1 MNRRIISSFYQRVM
15 SILNGN
21 LKTINGNSIVGTG
34 NVTIGGTANWGSIGG
49 TLSSQTDLQTALNGK
64 ENSIVAGTTS
74 QYFRGD
80 KTFQTLDKNAVGLSN
95 VVNLDTSN
103 PANIVQ
109 SSSYR
114 FVTDTEKT
122 TWNGKQDLLVSGT
135 NIVSINSNTLLNSG
149 DLTIDKTFVGLGNV
163 DNTSDINKPVS
174 TLQASAIALKQDT
187 LVSGT
192 NIKTIEGQSLL
203 GSGNIDLTK
212 NDVGLGNVDNT
223 SDLNK
228 PISNATQTA
237 LNSKQD
243 TLTLTTTGTSGA
255 ATLVGST
262 LNIPQYSGGGGVA
275 NPSVI
280 SLIATNGTIV
290 TGTTNNTLS
299 QSLLIPANTFTGNGM
314 LEILTRAFKTGTAGS
329 HSLRAYT
336 NTSPSLTGAVLIAT
350 FMTPSTIV
358 FPQGIRTFRINSNT
372 LSGTFASTTGN
383 DDYVNANGKSST
395 TFNTAV
401 DNYIIFAIQL
411 TTTTDSSVV
420 EMSRAVKYV

>member
-1 MNRRIISSFYQRVM
+1 MNRRILSSFYQRVM

-64 ENSIVAGTTS
+64 ENLITAGTTS

-80 KTFQTLDKNAVGLSN
+80 KTFQTLDKNAVGL
-95 VVNLDTSN
+95 
-103 PANIVQ
+103 
-109 SSSYR
+109 
-114 FVTDTEKT
+114 
-122 TWNGKQDLLVSGT
+122 
-135 NIVSINSNTLLNSG
+135 
-149 DLTIDKTFVGLGNV
+149 GNV
-163 DNTSDINKPVS
+163 DDTSDINKPVS

-228 PISNATQTA
+228 PISTATQTA

-255 ATLVGST
+255 ATLIGST
-262 LNIPQYSGGGGVA
+262 LNIPQYSSGGGVS

-280 SLIATNGTIV
+280 SLIASNGILV
-290 TGTTNNTLS
+290 TGTTINTMS

-314 LEILTRAFKTGTAGS
+314 LEILTRSFKTGTAGS

-395 TFNTAV
+395 TFNTAI

-420 EMSRAVKYV
+420 EMARAVKYV